1 MKRPIKRWL
10 RVSRILVAIHTIQFN
25 QPQSCIIFERHLLDL
40 PLPQADHVIRLR
52 YEEECQQLWNR
63 RSLLGSYSQKIRDI
77 LLLNPSKML
86 KIDEMA
92 AHLQINIRTLQRYL
106 TIEKTTYEQ
115 LVDDCRRDLAEDLI
129 KTTNFKIEEISTQL
143 GYSEVSA
150 FSRAFKRWKSISPRS
165 FRLQRY

>member
-1 MKRPIKRWL
+1 
-10 RVSRILVAIHTIQFN
+10 
-25 QPQSCIIFERHLLDL
+25 
-40 PLPQADHVIRLR
+40 
-52 YEEECQQLWNR
+52 
-63 RSLLGSYSQKIRDI
+63 
-77 LLLNPSKML
+77 ML